1 MTTSV
6 PPSPPARRLRQP
18 SWLDLRVVLG
28 LLLVVVSVLAGARV
42 VAAAD
47 RSQPVWA
54 VTQDLAAGTVLT
66 PGDLS
71 AVRLRLSAGA
81 ERYLQAGSP
90 PTGRALSRDVGAGEL
105 LPRSAV
111 IAEPPGQE
119 ISLPVS
125 ALHVPESLRRG
136 QRVDVFGTVGG
147 AGTGTAV
154 PTTVR
159 VLTGVPVQD
168 VRRPRGT
175 LAGAGGLD
183 LAVVV
188 RVAPE
193 QAAEVVRA
201 LRGGALDIAVAVG
214 SPAAPD
220 GLGPSRAA
228 GSGPAPSASGP
239 GSGPGSGSAPAA
251 RPGPGTSPSGSAPAA
266 ARP

>member
-1 MTTSV
+1 MTASV

-18 SWLDLRVVLG
+18 SWLDLRVVVG
-28 LLLVVVSVLAGARV
+28 LLLVVVSVSAGARV

-81 ERYLQAGSP
+81 ERYLQAGPP

-111 IAEPPGQE
+111 IAEPAGQE

-147 AGTGTAV
+147 AGTGTAAA
-154 PTTVR
+154 TTVR

-214 SPAAPD
+214 S
-220 GLGPSRAA
+220 GPS
-228 GSGPAPSASGP
+228 GSGSGSSAS
-239 GSGPGSGSAPAA
+239 GSGSAPSA
-251 RPGPGTSPSGSAPAA
+251 SPGSAPSASPGPATPPSAAASAA